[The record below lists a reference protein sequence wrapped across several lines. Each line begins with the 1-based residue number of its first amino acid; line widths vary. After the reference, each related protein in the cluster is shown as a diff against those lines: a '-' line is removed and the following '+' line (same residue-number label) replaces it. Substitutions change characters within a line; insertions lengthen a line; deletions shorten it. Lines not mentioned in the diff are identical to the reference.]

1 MGEAFAVK
9 RTGGWPG
16 ISGILRTGPA
26 ASRSWFAG
34 GMRISRL
41 APAGVALLALAGC
54 SSTST
59 SPSSHTSAHGSAASP
74 TTRAVG
80 HASATGSV
88 SPSAP
93 PTHVPT
99 VSTDVSACT
108 TGHCEVRVSA
118 STKITFKPGLDID
131 TLRVV
136 AVDAGSGIVT
146 IDTTSSSNSNGGGA
160 YGSGGTCSTSG
171 TNGDVTDKMSV
182 DCAVTNNSLSMS
194 IVSID
199 GSSAV
204 LKLAPAS

>member
-1 MGEAFAVK
+1 MQ
-9 RTGGWPG
+9 
-16 ISGILRTGPA
+16 
-26 ASRSWFAG
+26 
-34 GMRISRL
+34 
-41 APAGVALLALAGC
+41 
-54 SSTST
+54 
-59 SPSSHTSAHGSAASP
+59 
-74 TTRAVG
+74 
-80 HASATGSV
+80 
-88 SPSAP
+88 
-93 PTHVPT
+93 
-99 VSTDVSACT
+99 
-108 TGHCEVRVSA
+108 VSA

-171 TNGDVTDKMSV
+171 TNGNVTNKMSI

-204 LKLAPAS
+204 LKLAPVS